1 MVMKKNDLVILIV
14 VIINQICLLTSVCV
28 FVREVI
34 LMIVRIFPIT
44 RVQQNLDNA
53 HKFHLLSM

>member
-1 MVMKKNDLVILIV
+1 MIMKKKDLVILIV
-14 VIINQICLLTSVCV
+14 VMINHLCLLTSVCV

-44 RVQQNLDNA
+44 RV
-53 HKFHLLSM
+53 